1 MGVVCYRVVCLD
13 RLSTHESLNR
23 ITMDRL
29 CFMRWVLWSILSNVV
44 ELFDKRSGM
53 SDHWTWSIYP
63 QKSVDHLVQNYGC
76 IMRYAERVNRVWII
90 DLVR

>member
-1 MGVVCYRVVCLD
+1 MVAIELLC
-13 RLSTHESLNR
+13 THEQLNR

-29 CFMRWVLWSILSNVV
+29 CFMRWVLWNILSNVV

-53 SDHWTWSIYP
+53 SDHWTWAIYP
-63 QKSVDHLVQNYGC
+63 QKSVNRLVQKYGC
-76 IMRYAERVNRVWII
+76 IMRYAERINRVWII